1 MTEDQN
7 TCNQVVTKLAN
18 SQEFT
23 EIAQALDTGLQSGM
37 GVLQLLM
44 DNPML
49 MGMLLG
55 GAGTTWVR
63 GKILRNKKRSTLKE
77 NINPQRKS
85 PLAHTPQLVEDTH
98 RCCNQ
103 TDKHHEAS

>member
-1 MTEDQN
+1 
-7 TCNQVVTKLAN
+7 
-18 SQEFT
+18 
-23 EIAQALDTGLQSGM
+23 M

-63 GKILRNKKRSTLKE
+63 GKILRNKKR
-77 NINPQRKS
+77 
-85 PLAHTPQLVEDTH
+85 
-98 RCCNQ
+98 
-103 TDKHHEAS
+103 